1 MKDWKTTLAGALKAI
16 AALAGIIGINF
27 SPEQQTAIIS
37 GAGAVYVL
45 ISAVQAYY
53 TRDRIPKRTG

>member
-1 MKDWKTTLAGALKAI
+1 MQNWKTTLTGALKAI
-16 AALAGIIGINF
+16 AALVGIIGINF

-37 GAGAVYVL
+37 GVGAVYVL

-53 TRDRIPKRTG
+53 TQDGK